1 MTDKTYKAEDEID
14 LLELW
19 TVLMRRKIMVFT
31 TSAVFL
37 VIAALYAF
45 LSSPIYRAEV
55 LLAPAQEENDKLS
68 SLAAQYGGL
77 ASLAGINLQSSGA
90 NKTEE
95 SIAILKSRTFLFN
108 FISNENIL
116 PELYHDEWDKKKQK
130 WKVDSENVPT
140 FYEAHED
147 FIKDILEINI
157 DKNTGLVEISVEWT
171 DSTLAANWANKLVEQ
186 LNLFQK
192 KREVAEANKSLEFLN
207 AQLENTTSVENR
219 KVLFNLIEHHTQ
231 TILLANVTDEF
242 AFKVLDPAVVPE
254 KKVKPKRLL
263 ILVIGGFTGLI
274 LGVFLVFFVEF
285 ISNVKNS

>member
-19 TVLMRRKIMVFT
+19 AVLMRRKIMVFA

-37 VIAALYAF
+37 VIAALFAF

-55 LLAPAQEENDKLS
+55 LLAPAQEENDNLS

-77 ASLAGINLQSSGA
+77 ASLAGINLKSSGA

-116 PELYHDEWDKKKQK
+116 PELYQDEWDKKKQK

-147 FIKDILEINI
+147 FIEDILEINI
-157 DKNTGLVEISVEWT
+157 DKNTGLIEISVEWT

-263 ILVIGGFTGLI
+263 ILVVGGFTGLI